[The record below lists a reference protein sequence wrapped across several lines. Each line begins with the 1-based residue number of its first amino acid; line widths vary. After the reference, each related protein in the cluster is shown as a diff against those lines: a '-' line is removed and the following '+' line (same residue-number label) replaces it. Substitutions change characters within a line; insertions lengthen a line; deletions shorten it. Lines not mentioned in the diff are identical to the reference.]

1 MELYLFLA
9 MFLIYVLTAFMVKPH
24 VLNRIWSLAFVVC
37 FAVTAVAIAF
47 IRISGQDVMMSANEL
62 NWYYLLYLFGSLSV
76 VLGVINLWMYRGPIF
91 VFSFHRPTKTSVR
104 RKIPS
109 LKRRDYSDFCFCRR
123 FSTGRGFCRTSIF
136 CVEQASGKV
145 GVRGLQNPNAVGTV
159 QAAAGN
165 FI

>member
-1 MELYLFLA
+1 MVMELYLFLA

-37 FAVTAVAIAF
+37 FSVTAVAIAF

-91 VFSFHRPTKTSVR
+91 RIFFSSP
-104 RKIPS
+104 
-109 LKRRDYSDFCFCRR
+109 DED
-123 FSTGRGFCRTSIF
+123 
-136 CVEQASGKV
+136 
-145 GVRGLQNPNAVGTV
+145 VGTEENS
-159 QAAAGN
+159 QPKKKGL
-165 FI
+165 F

>member
-1 MELYLFLA
+1 MVMELYLFLA

-24 VLNRIWSLAFVVC
+24 VLNRIWSLAFVGC

-91 VFSFHRPTKTSVR
+91 RIFFSSP
-104 RKIPS
+104 
-109 LKRRDYSDFCFCRR
+109 DED
-123 FSTGRGFCRTSIF
+123 
-136 CVEQASGKV
+136 
-145 GVRGLQNPNAVGTV
+145 VGTEENS
-159 QAAAGN
+159 QPKKKGL
-165 FI
+165 F

>member
-1 MELYLFLA
+1 MPVFDYIFGQGIRGKEMVMELYLFLA

-91 VFSFHRPTKTSVR
+91 RIFFSSP
-104 RKIPS
+104 
-109 LKRRDYSDFCFCRR
+109 DED
-123 FSTGRGFCRTSIF
+123 
-136 CVEQASGKV
+136 
-145 GVRGLQNPNAVGTV
+145 VGTEENSQPKKKGV
-159 QAAAGN
+159 
-165 FI
+165 F